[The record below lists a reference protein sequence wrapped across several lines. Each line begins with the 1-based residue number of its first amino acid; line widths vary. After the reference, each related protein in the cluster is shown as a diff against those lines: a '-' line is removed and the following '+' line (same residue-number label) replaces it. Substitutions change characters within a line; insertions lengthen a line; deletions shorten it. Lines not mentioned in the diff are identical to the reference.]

1 MAVQLAAV
9 SEVLQV
15 LGRSRDDDGPVF
27 QAILTNAVALCNAQM
42 AGLILATAQDTI
54 QSLAAHIGM
63 FPKAVELFETGGMK
77 MDPALSYAARSIVE
91 ARLIAFEDMG
101 ESELYT
107 AGSPVVQSMVDD
119 SGIRSVLFVPL
130 IGQQGAIGTITLFR
144 DRRAPFSKAEIAL
157 VEAFALQAVI
167 AIENQR
173 QFQAVQKQVE
183 RERAS
188 AEVLEVISASRA
200 DEAPVFDVILRNVAQ
215 LCETDLATLSL
226 VTPDGAHLKYAAHI
240 GIELPTYNLG
250 EDVWPIDGPMQIAQS
265 VREARVVHSPD
276 LRLTEAYIAGE
287 HYRRK
292 ISDDEGIRTMLTVP
306 LLANDGASIGVVGLY
321 RKQMR
326 PFEADEIAL
335 VETFAAQAVIAIEN
349 VRQFRA
355 VQTQLEREAA
365 TREILSVISQSRDDE
380 TPVFKKI
387 VELGHQLLGASFS
400 ALVLGREDDAYQRL
414 AASENVPDYIT
425 QMFHDQMFPMDP
437 AQSITPKSIIG
448 KQVIHIHDMA
458 EAEEYKRGDP
468 RFVSMVEDAG
478 MRTNLFIPLIHNGV
492 GIGCLLHPR
501 DIVKP
506 YTDDEIAL
514 IQTFAD
520 QAVIAI
526 ENARQFREV
535 QDRLDR
541 EKASSEILSVVS
553 QSRDDAAAVFQ
564 TVLEQATTVC
574 GADQA
579 ALGLRIPSSENYR
592 LAANWGHAN
601 EVSQPGD
608 EWPLSSPQA
617 AATAIR
623 TGQVVEMPDMADT
636 DAYRNGEPI
645 TVSMVDGEGIRS
657 RLAVPLIRDGEAIGA
672 IALSRR
678 EVRPFSPTDI
688 ALIENFAKHAVI
700 AIDNTRQ
707 FIQTEEALAH
717 QTATAGVLS
726 VISKNPGD
734 VQPVFDLIAASAME
748 LCGAKFC
755 NMWRIEDGMQ
765 HHCATAG
772 FDEANLDSYL
782 AQFPR
787 PAGPD
792 SLSAKVIESG
802 AVARIEDGQAPGY
815 KDHKLAIEY
824 GFREI
829 VGVPIFVGGT
839 VWGTIILAWPVGT
852 SPTEAHIHLTQTF
865 AEQAAIAIENVR
877 LFNETQEALAQ
888 QTATAEALKT
898 ISQAAFDLP
907 TVLQTLLEAAA
918 RLCDGT
924 ICILFNRVG
933 DELRLGANVGCSPE
947 MVEYHLANPHK
958 FDRRSVAGR
967 AVLDGTTIHIP
978 DIIEDAEFDN
988 PLSTELGG
996 WRSII
1001 AVPMFR
1007 DGEVIGVFDLARPTP
1022 GPFSRRQI
1030 ELVETFADQAVIAIS
1045 NARLFDEVQ
1054 QRTTEVEEA
1063 LERQTV
1069 TSEILRAIS
1078 QSPTDVQPVM
1088 ETIVSNA
1095 TQLIR
1100 ADMAVFH
1107 LRNEQHFYP
1116 AAGAGHN
1123 GALIT
1128 DKILEGARKLAKT
1141 FSPDGMPLQP
1151 LAPDD
1156 NFPSRAMVT
1165 GEIQHIIDF
1174 PNADVPLHERARGE
1188 QLGLLAAL
1196 YIPLVQ
1202 RGTCIGSLAL
1212 LSTRETSFSER
1223 DIALAQSFCDQAV
1236 IALRN
1241 TQLFVQTQQALE
1253 QQTASAE
1260 ILSVIS
1266 KSVEDTQPVFDL
1278 VVQKAADLCG
1288 ASFCV
1293 LDRFDGEEYHFCAQ
1307 HGFPPDLAAELM
1319 YDYPFTRAEGHV
1331 SVMVVESGK
1340 VVEIEDAQSGDDYYS
1355 PDLAKA
1361 VGWRRMLGVPI
1372 RAGAQIWGAVI
1383 VAWPDTTPP
1392 SDANIELI
1400 QSFAAQAGIAIE
1412 NARLMQET
1420 KARTAEVEEALEY
1433 QTATSEVLGVISR
1446 SPNELQPVL
1455 DAILEVASHI
1465 CDPQTAY
1472 ATLLWPGDGTY
1483 RLAAAHGM
1491 SPEFREHLESI
1502 RFTKGVGTCTGRTA
1516 LLKQTVCIKDTEADA
1531 DFEMTDMAKRGKFR
1545 SALGVPLI
1553 KDGEAVGVIT
1563 LGHAD
1568 PDAFRP
1574 KQIALLET
1582 FAAQAVI
1589 ALGNAQLFEEVQQRT
1604 AEVEEA
1610 LEQQKFSAEILSV
1623 ISQSVEDT
1631 QPVFEKILESCRHL
1645 FGGEELDVLLIDDEG
1660 QLQIAAY
1667 LGAHE
1672 DALRETFPAPWDIT
1686 PAGEAI
1692 RTKKVANYTD
1702 CANNPDTPPVLRRM
1716 ARIAGYH
1723 SVAFA
1728 PMVWEGKGIGVIG
1741 VARSSKAFADKE
1753 LRILQ
1758 GFADQAVIAIQNA
1771 QLFHETQAALVRQTA
1786 SADILRIIS
1795 ETQDDLAPVFDA
1807 ILSRAAEL
1815 CDAPM
1820 ASLSIVDA
1828 DCNYA
1833 DLIAH
1838 HGDRLAALEVGK
1850 TRWALEPG
1858 LSIPDSILEK
1868 RPILI
1873 DDLRETDLYRVG
1885 HAARRHAV
1893 DQEGIRT
1900 HLAIPLVH
1908 KGQGIGAIALYRREV
1923 KPFAP
1928 EDISLLQSFADQA
1941 VIAIQNA
1948 RLFSDTQTSLA
1959 RQTAS
1964 ADILRVIS
1972 SAQADASPVFEAI
1985 AQTGIRLLS
1994 CEGAAVMIRDG
2005 DTFIPEG
2012 GYQTTGRIANLNPE
2026 PVRIDAA
2033 LNYPSQVFLRGE
2045 MVHIPDL
2052 ESVELPVHE
2061 RDTVQKFGMKS
2072 AVYLPMIREGV
2083 TLGVL
2088 VFTRVS
2094 QARAFSAEE
2103 IELAESFCDQALIAI
2118 ENTRLF
2124 NDTQA
2129 SLARQTASADVLR
2142 VISQSP
2148 GDATPVFAAICTS
2161 ATSLLASD
2169 MAFVMTTD
2177 GTTYSPVAGATP
2189 AGIME
2194 DLGPQNM
2201 PVDPAQNFPSRA
2213 ILSRQMLHLPDWS
2226 TIDRPPHEEVIYQQ
2240 FGVNSALYLP
2250 LNLKDGLFGLLVLAR
2265 SAKQAYRDDEIALAT
2280 SFSDQAVIA
2289 IENTRLF
2296 NETQASLARQTA
2308 SANILRT
2315 ISASPTDTK
2324 PVFEEIVQAAVKLIS
2339 CDMSVALI
2347 KKGDTLSQIAVAKQD
2362 GLVSQPGQ
2370 ISVPI
2375 DPDHNLPSQAIAAR
2389 KVQHLPDWDAIDL
2402 LPMDKMI
2409 RERAGIRSSIILP
2422 LLNGDECAGTLNIF
2436 RFTRQ
2441 AFTQEEISI
2450 AQTFCDQAVIAIENV
2465 RLFREAQEARE
2476 EAEQANEAKSAFLAT
2491 MSHEIRTPM
2500 NAVIGMSGLI
2510 LDTDLNEEQADYAR
2524 TIRDSGDALLGI
2536 INEIL
2541 DFSKIE
2547 AGQMDIEDHP
2557 FDLRNCIESALDLIS
2572 GRAAEKQLELAYVYD
2587 DSVPVGISA
2596 DLTRLRQILLNLLSN
2611 AVKFTEEGEVV
2622 LSVSAARSDRGKT
2635 TLEFSVRDT
2644 GIGLTEQ
2651 GMSRLF
2657 QSFSQADS
2665 STTRKYGGTGLGL
2678 AISKRLAE
2686 LMGGTMWATSDGAGK
2701 GSTFHFTIVAKPAV
2715 LPDTESRSLVGEQ
2728 SELKGKRLLVVDD
2741 NATNLKIL
2749 TLQTQKWGTETRA
2762 FATPSQALEALDAGQ
2777 DFDLAILDM
2786 HMPEMDGID
2795 LARQVQMRKPD
2806 LPKILFSSLGLRDT
2820 AEDKELFAA
2829 ALAKPLRQSQ
2839 LFDTLVTIF
2848 APAIATK
2855 VKPRTPG
2862 KPQSDP
2868 DMAKRHP
2875 LRILLAEDNL
2885 VNQKLA
2891 TRLLEQMGYRI
2902 DLASNGIEACES
2914 VARQTYDVVLMDV
2927 QMPEM
2932 DGLEASRR
2940 INREHAA
2947 ARPRIIA
2954 MTANAMQ
2961 GDREMCLAAGM
2972 DDYIAKPI
2980 RVDRLVEALLNV
2992 PTSREDQE

>member
-1 MAVQLAAV
+1 MDGATAAQLTAV
-9 SEVLQV
+9 SDVMQV

-27 QAILTNAVALCNAQM
+27 QTILTNAVALCNAQM
-42 AGLILATAQDTI
+42 AGLILGTPQDDVQT
-54 QSLAAHIGM
+54 LAAHIDM
-63 FPKAVELFETGGMK
+63 APMAVELFETGGMK
-77 MDPALSYAARSIVE
+77 MDPTLFYAARSIVE
-91 ARLIAFEDMG
+91 ARLIAFEDMC

-107 AGSPVVQSMVDD
+107 TGSPVVQSMVDD

-144 DRRAPFSKAEIAL
+144 DRRAAFSDAEIAL

-173 QFQAVQKQVE
+173 QFRAFQKQVE

-188 AEVLEVISASRA
+188 AEVLKVISASRA
-200 DEAPVFDVILRNVAQ
+200 QEAPVFEVILSNVAQ
-215 LCETDLATLSL
+215 LCETDLATLSR
-226 VTPDGAHLKYAAHI
+226 VSSDGAHLEYAAHI
-240 GIELPTYNLG
+240 GMDLPTYNLG
-250 EDVWPIDGPMQIAQS
+250 QDVWPIDGPMQIAQS

-276 LRLTEAYIAGE
+276 LRLTQPYIEGE

-292 ISDDEGIRTMLTVP
+292 IADDEGIRSMLTVP
-306 LLANDGASIGVVGLY
+306 LLTSDGAAVGVVGLY
-321 RKQMR
+321 RKRRR
-326 PFEADEIAL
+326 PFDDDEIAL
-335 VETFAAQAVIAIEN
+335 VESFAAQAVIAIEN

-365 TREILSVISQSRDDE
+365 TRDILSVISRSRDDE
-380 TPVFKKI
+380 TPVFEKI
-387 VELGHQLLGASFS
+387 VKLGHRLLGASFS
-400 ALVLGREDDAYQRL
+400 ALILGRQGDAYQRM

-425 QMFHDQMFPMDP
+425 QMFHDQRFPMDP

-458 EAEEYKRGDP
+458 ETEEYKRGDP
-468 RFVSMVEDAG
+468 RFVPMVEDAG

-535 QDRLDR
+535 QERLER
-541 EKASSEILSVVS
+541 EAATSEILSVVS

-579 ALGLRIPSSENYR
+579 ALALRIPSSENYR

-601 EVSQPGD
+601 EVSKPGD
-608 EWPLSSPQA
+608 EWPLSTPSQSA
-617 AATAIR
+617 AKAIR
-623 TGQVVEMPDMADT
+623 TGKIVEMPDMADT
-636 DAYRNGEPI
+636 DAYRNGDPT

-657 RLAVPLIRDGEAIGA
+657 RVAVPLIRDGEAIGA

-678 EVRPFSPTDI
+678 EVRPFSQTDI

-707 FIQTEEALAH
+707 FTETQDALAH
-717 QTATAGVLS
+717 QTATANILS
-726 VISKNPGD
+726 VISQNPGD

-755 NMWRIEDGMQ
+755 NMCRIEDGMQ
-765 HHCATAG
+765 YHCATAG
-772 FDEANLDSYL
+772 FDKANLDSYL

-792 SLSAKVIESG
+792 SLSARVVESG
-802 AVARIEDGQAPGY
+802 AVERIEDGQAPGY
-815 KDHKLAIEY
+815 KDYKLAIEN

-829 VGVPIFVGGT
+829 VGVPISVGGT
-839 VWGTIILAWPVGT
+839 IWGTIILAWPDGVT
-852 SPTEAHIHLTQTF
+852 PTEAHIHLTQTF

-877 LFNETQEALAQ
+877 LFTETEQRTAEVEEALVREQAS
-888 QTATAEALKT
+888 AEILQVINEST
-898 ISQAAFDLP
+898 LNLQPMFDLI
-907 TVLQTLLEAAA
+907 VQKSAELCSA
-918 RLCDGT
+918 RFC
-924 ICILFNRVG
+924 
-933 DELRLGANVGCSPE
+933 
-947 MVEYHLANPHK
+947 
-958 FDRRSVAGR
+958 
-967 AVLDGTTIHIP
+967 VLDRFDGQAYYFCAQHGFPPKLADDLMAEYPVTEAEGHIAAKVVESGSVVQ
-978 DIIEDAEFDN
+978 IEDAQDGTVYFAPDRAAAV
-988 PLSTELGG
+988 G
-996 WRSII
+996 WRRMLG
-1001 AVPMFR
+1001 VPIR
-1007 DGEVIGVFDLARPTP
+1007 DGGRIWGVISLAWP
-1022 GPFSRRQI
+1022 GTAAPPPANV
-1030 ELVETFADQAVIAIS
+1030 ELVQSFAAQAGIAIE
-1045 NARLFDEVQ
+1045 NARLMQETRA
-1054 QRTTEVEEA
+1054 RTTEVEEA
-1063 LERQTV
+1063 LERQKV

-1088 ETIVSNA
+1088 ETIVSSA
-1095 TQLIR
+1095 TQLIN
-1100 ADMAVFH
+1100 ADLAIFH
-1107 LRNEQHFYP
+1107 QRYEDYYYP
-1116 AAGAGHN
+1116 SAGSGPN
-1123 GALIT
+1123 GVLIT
-1128 DKILEGARKLAKT
+1128 DKILEVARTRAQKFT
-1141 FSPDGMPLQP
+1141 SDGVPLHP
-1151 LAPDD
+1151 LAPDE
-1156 NFPSRAMVT
+1156 NYPSRAMVT
-1165 GEIQHIIDF
+1165 GEVQHIIDW
-1174 PNADVPLHERARGE
+1174 PNADIPPHEVERGK
-1188 QLGLLAAL
+1188 QLGLKSAI
-1196 YIPLVQ
+1196 YIPLMQ
-1202 RGTCIGSLAL
+1202 GDTSIGSLAIG
-1212 LSTRETSFSER
+1212 STEQTAFSDQ

-1266 KSVEDTQPVFDL
+1266 QSVEDTRPVFDL
-1278 VVQKAADLCG
+1278 VVQKAAELCG

-1293 LDRFDGEEYHFCAQ
+1293 LDRFDGDAYHFCAQ
-1307 HGFPPDLAAELM
+1307 YGFPPDRAAALLD
-1319 YDYPFTRAEGHV
+1319 DYPFTEGKGHM
-1331 SVMVVESGK
+1331 SPMVIESGQ
-1340 VVEIEDAQSGDDYYS
+1340 VVEIEDAQSGDVYYA
-1355 PDLAKA
+1355 PELAKA

-1383 VAWPDTTPP
+1383 VAWPHTAPP
-1392 SDANIELI
+1392 SDSDIELI

-1420 KARTAEVEEALEY
+1420 KSRTL
-1433 QTATSEVLGVISR
+1433 
-1446 SPNELQPVL
+1446 
-1455 DAILEVASHI
+1455 
-1465 CDPQTAY
+1465 
-1472 ATLLWPGDGTY
+1472 
-1483 RLAAAHGM
+1483 
-1491 SPEFREHLESI
+1491 
-1502 RFTKGVGTCTGRTA
+1502 
-1516 LLKQTVCIKDTEADA
+1516 
-1531 DFEMTDMAKRGKFR
+1531 
-1545 SALGVPLI
+1545 
-1553 KDGEAVGVIT
+1553 
-1563 LGHAD
+1563 
-1568 PDAFRP
+1568 
-1574 KQIALLET
+1574 
-1582 FAAQAVI
+1582 
-1589 ALGNAQLFEEVQQRT
+1589 
-1604 AEVEEA
+1604 EVEEA

-1645 FGGEELDVLLIDDEG
+1645 FGGEELDVLLVDEEG

-1672 DALRETFPAPWDIT
+1672 NALSETFPAPWEIT

-1692 RTKKVANYTD
+1692 RTRQVANYAD
-1702 CANNPDTPPVLRRM
+1702 CANNPDTPPVLRKM

-1728 PMVWEGKGIGVIG
+1728 PMIWEGKGIGVIG
-1741 VARSSKAFADKE
+1741 VARSAKAFTDKE

-1771 QLFHETQAALVRQTA
+1771 KLFHETQTALVRQTA
-1786 SADILRIIS
+1786 SADILRVIS

-1807 ILSRAAEL
+1807 ILSRAADL

-1820 ASLSIVDA
+1820 ASLNIVNTERTHA
-1828 DCNYA
+1828 T
-1833 DLIAH
+1833 LVAH
-1838 HGDRLAALEVGK
+1838 HGDSLQALEVGK
-1850 TRWALEPG
+1850 TQWPLDDN
-1858 LSIPDSILEK
+1858 LSNAVAIRTKQAVQIPDLK
-1868 RPILI
+1868 
-1873 DDLRETDLYRVG
+1873 DTDLYREG
-1885 HAARRHAV
+1885 NEIRRHAV
-1893 DQEGIRT
+1893 DEEGVRT
-1900 HLAIPLVH
+1900 FLTVPLVH
-1908 KGQGIGAIALYRREV
+1908 KGQGIGSLALYKREV
-1923 KPFAP
+1923 KPFTA
-1928 EDISLLQSFADQA
+1928 EDISILASFADQA

-1985 AQTGIRLLS
+1985 AQTGIQLLS
-1994 CEGAAVMIRDG
+1994 CEGAAVLIRDG

-2026 PVRIDAA
+2026 PVRIDAE
-2033 LNYPSQVFLRGE
+2033 LNYPSQVFLSGE
-2045 MVHIPDL
+2045 MVHIPDF

-2061 RDTVQKFGMKS
+2061 RDTVSKFGMKS
-2072 AVYLPMIREGV
+2072 AIYLPMIREGV

-2088 VFTRVS
+2088 IFTRVS

-2129 SLARQTASADVLR
+2129 SLARQTASTDILR
-2142 VISQSP
+2142 VISRSP
-2148 GDATPVFAAICTS
+2148 DDVTPVFQEIVKLAV
-2161 ATSLLASD
+2161 SLVSCD
-2169 MAFVMTTD
+2169 MAVVIETD
-2177 GTTYSPVAGATP
+2177 GKELWNAAVA
-2189 AGIME
+2189 
-2194 DLGPQNM
+2194 D
-2201 PVDPAQNFPSRA
+2201 
-2213 ILSRQMLHLPDWS
+2213 
-2226 TIDRPPHEEVIYQQ
+2226 
-2240 FGVNSALYLP
+2240 
-2250 LNLKDGLFGLLVLAR
+2250 KDGLKDIVHTTRHPVDFDDNLPSQVILSKQMSHEPDWATADLPPKDHRELEQEGGARATLALPLLRADNCMGVLLFVRKTPGAFD
-2265 SAKQAYRDDEIALAT
+2265 ADELAMAQ

-2296 NETQASLARQTA
+2296 NDTQASLARQTA
-2308 SANILRT
+2308 SADVLRV
-2315 ISASPTDTK
+2315 ISESPTDVR
-2324 PVFEEIVQAAVKLIS
+2324 PVFEEIVQAGVRLVDCHMVGATI
-2339 CDMSVALI
+2339 
-2347 KKGDTLSQIAVAKQD
+2347 LSEDQFKVIARAQRD
-2362 GLVSQPGQ
+2362 GLEEVDETNNRFPF
-2370 ISVPI
+2370 
-2375 DPDHNLPSQAIAAR
+2375 DPKLNFPSQVMQSGEMLHI
-2389 KVQHLPDWDAIDL
+2389 PDWDAVTL
-2402 LPMDKMI
+2402 TPFEQRTYEKYGV
-2409 RERAGIRSSIILP
+2409 RASLMLP
-2422 LLNGDECAGTLNIF
+2422 LLQAGTTHGVMLFI
-2436 RFTRQ
+2436 RQDARPFT
-2441 AFTQEEISI
+2441 TEEISV
-2450 AQTFCDQAVIAIENV
+2450 AKSFCDQAVIAIENV
-2465 RLFREAQEARE
+2465 RLFQEAQDARE
-2476 EAEQANEAKSAFLAT
+2476 EAEKANEAKSAFLAT

-2510 LDTDLNEEQADYAR
+2510 MDTELNEEQTDYAR

-2611 AVKFTEEGEVV
+2611 AVKFTDAGEVV

-2635 TLEFSVRDT
+2635 ILDFSVRDT
-2644 GIGLTEQ
+2644 GIGLTEE

-2701 GSTFHFTIVAKPAV
+2701 GSTFHFTIEAKPAA
-2715 LPDTESRSLVGEQ
+2715 LPDTESRSLIGEQ
-2728 SELKGKRLLVVDD
+2728 SELQGKRLMVVDD
-2741 NATNLKIL
+2741 NATNLRIL
-2749 TLQTQKWGTETRA
+2749 TLQTQKWGTHTTA
-2762 FATPSQALEALDAGQ
+2762 FSTPLDALKALDAGQ
-2777 DFDLAILDM
+2777 RFDLAILDM

-2795 LARQVQMRKPD
+2795 LARQIQTRQPD

-2820 AEDKELFAA
+2820 DEDKELFAA

-2839 LFDTLVTIF
+2839 LFDTLVTLF
-2848 APAIATK
+2848 APTVATK
-2855 VKPRTPG
+2855 VKPKVPS
-2862 KPQSDP
+2862 KPHSDP

-2891 TRLLEQMGYRI
+2891 TRLLEQMGYRT

-2947 ARPRIIA
+2947 TRPRIIA

-2992 PTSREDQE
+2992 PTPREDQE